1 MNGCD
6 ATVPLVWGLKR
17 LLRGF
22 HLFPGVTLS
31 NETLEIGYVE
41 PFVSDF

>member
-6 ATVPLVWGLKR
+6 ATVPLIWGLKR
-17 LLRGF
+17 LLRGN
-22 HLFPGVTLS
+22 HLFSGVALS

-41 PFVSDF
+41 LFVSNF

>member
-6 ATVPLVWGLKR
+6 TMALLLGCLKR
-17 LLRGF
+17 LLRGN

-31 NETLEIGYVE
+31 NETLEIGYVD